1 MRLRLHRPRPRRR
14 KRPFRRLHRNRQ
26 CPATGARG
34 PAARSRVP
42 ANPTKRPSPNTPHLP
57 AKVGLRPRTKT
68 DRHRRRKRKRGR
80 RMTKGTRLSR
90 TTKIGLRTRQ
100 TNRSPP
106 RLSLSLLHLS
116 GPTTLP
122 HQHRA
127 LFRRLRAIPAL
138 RRPAPTL
145 TFLSRPALPRPHPS
159 RTPMRERRVTAH
171 RTQMVP
177 MLRILPMPQT
187 MVETMTGPTVTTSAG
202 GCSATEPHSRSG
214 PTAPMPHL
222 GGSQPGLPHRFR
234 WACAM
239 ASARLRT
246 PSLR

>member
-1 MRLRLHRPRPRRR
+1 MRLRLQRPRPRRR

-26 CPATGARG
+26 CPAAGARG

-42 ANPTKRPSPNTPHLP
+42 ANPTKIPGPNPPHLP
-57 AKVGLRPRTKT
+57 EKVGLRPRTKT

-80 RMTKGTRLSR
+80 RMTRGTRLSR
-90 TTKIGLRTRQ
+90 TTEIGLRTRR

-106 RLSLSLLHLS
+106 RLSLNLLHLS

-145 TFLSRPALPRPHPS
+145 TILSRPALPRPHPS

-171 RTQMVP
+171 LTQMVP
-177 MLRILPMPQT
+177 MLRILLMRQT
-187 MVETMTGPTVTTSAG
+187 LVESITGLTVMTLTG
-202 GCSATEPHSRSG
+202 GCSPTEPHIRAV
-214 PTAPMPHL
+214 PTAPIPHL
-222 GGSQPGLPHRFR
+222 GGSQPGL
-234 WACAM
+234 
-239 ASARLRT
+239 SLRLRWT
-246 PSLR
+246 CA